1 MVVVSARVSAMG
13 VEGTGAKCKE
23 KEKGNKVIS
32 HRHALRGVRAGLHV
46 WAGEDGGWRYNQ
58 CASALRATNHQIK
71 HICLFYNYNRGML
84 RTDSYTAFT
93 WLTTACPHPT
103 GTACKNNTHTH
114 THTHTTIETD
124 QSARAASFSVVGG
137 TSFAVTTASTA
148 ATVLSGGTSKPN
160 ASMANC
166 FVFLHA

>member
-1 MVVVSARVSAMG
+1 MGGRGWGVTVQPMRFSAASH
-13 VEGTGAKCKE
+13 ESS
-23 KEKGNKVIS
+23 NKTYIS
-32 HRHALRGVRAGLHV
+32 FL
-46 WAGEDGGWRYNQ
+46 
-58 CASALRATNHQIK
+58 
-71 HICLFYNYNRGML
+71 
-84 RTDSYTAFT
+84 
-93 WLTTACPHPT
+93 P
-103 GTACKNNTHTH
+103 GTACKNNTH

-148 ATVLSGGTSKPN
+148 ATVLSGGTLKPN